1 MTYTLGI
8 DVGSVDTVWAVD
20 RRDRGSE
27 PVLDGGAVPSVVA
40 VAGGQLVAGAEVA
53 GANPADV
60 EHLTGDFVGRLGE
73 AEPLMV
79 GGTPYGIESLIGHL
93 LSSIVSGV
101 REQFG
106 SDPGVVALVH
116 DDGLD
121 GYRTGLLTESARL
134 AGIPV
139 ADVELVPRSEAQ
151 AAFGGVEETVPGGLG
166 SAAGA
171 ARIGWIRRPDAV
183 LPAAAAAGG
192 ISLGVA
198 AGAAAVVAGGA
209 VLGATVLGGEAVA
222 AGPVAGGVA
231 GLGPT
236 GSPLTMPTAGPA
248 GSPLATPTAGP
259 TGGPLTTPAGPTGT
273 PISTPAGPTG
283 TPISTPAGPTGTPI
297 STLAGPTGTPLTET
311 LTKATKTLAK
321 RSHRIPIIAGSI
333 AAVGLVVGV
342 GVLAANGGDDEA
354 APAATETT
362 LFIEDSSFET
372 AESSSSS
379 RTEPVSSGDETVATT
394 DASTT
399 TEVAPTTLAGPIS
412 GIACTAGSWTM
423 ENDSFAAMWLAAADA
438 VGVGAILVGVNGTVV
453 VDVGVD
459 GVWTSTYSDW
469 GFTASAEDVTMT
481 MSITGDDKS
490 AGTFSD
496 DGAFTFID
504 SNVDTVI
511 TVTVSAGGVNLPIPQ
526 QTETQSAFSGTGT
539 FVCEGDSMTVNV
551 DGNPGPIVMN
561 RSA

>member
-1 MTYTLGI
+1 M
-8 DVGSVDTVWAVD
+8 
-20 RRDRGSE
+20 
-27 PVLDGGAVPSVVA
+27 
-40 VAGGQLVAGAEVA
+40 
-53 GANPADV
+53 
-60 EHLTGDFVGRLGE
+60 
-73 AEPLMV
+73 
-79 GGTPYGIESLIGHL
+79 
-93 LSSIVSGV
+93 
-101 REQFG
+101 
-106 SDPGVVALVH
+106 
-116 DDGLD
+116 
-121 GYRTGLLTESARL
+121 
-134 AGIPV
+134 
-139 ADVELVPRSEAQ
+139 
-151 AAFGGVEETVPGGLG
+151 
-166 SAAGA
+166 
-171 ARIGWIRRPDAV
+171 
-183 LPAAAAAGG
+183 
-192 ISLGVA
+192 
-198 AGAAAVVAGGA
+198 
-209 VLGATVLGGEAVA
+209 LGATALGGQAVA

-273 PISTPAGPTG
+273 PISTP
-283 TPISTPAGPTGTPI
+283 
-297 STLAGPTGTPLTET
+297 AGPTGTPLTET

-379 RTEPVSSGDETVATT
+379 RPEPDSTGDETLSTT
-394 DASTT
+394 EASTT

-453 VDVGVD
+453 VDVGAD

-469 GFTASAEDVTMT
+469 GFTASAEDVTIT

-496 DGAFTFID
+496 DGSFTFID
-504 SNVDTVI
+504 SNVNTV
-511 TVTVSAGGVNLPIPQ
+511 VTMTASAGGVNLPISP

-551 DGNPGPIVMN
+551 DGNPGPILMN